1 MTVKCQLTGLKFG
14 KETGFKS
21 EMGDDSIT
29 RGGNIFD
36 DVNNDDADANADV
49 GLAVNRSS
57 KSRSLIPSKM
67 EFSSIESN

>member
-1 MTVKCQLTGLKFG
+1 
-14 KETGFKS
+14 
-21 EMGDDSIT
+21 MGDDSIT

-36 DVNNDDADANADV
+36 DVNNDDADADADV

-57 KSRSLIPSKM
+57 KSRSLIPVKM